1 MASCPKCGKPK
12 IRKRRGK
19 RSCLSCGS
27 LPIVGTPL
35 HLSRAHP
42 AICEDDDM
50 LQMILKL
57 EGDDAWPDLLHKQF
71 IHLGSDAPPMQVA
84 VLDGGMASGQ
94 PSVGI
99 RLDLPDGQTIVAETS
114 ARLFVCAARA
124 IEAKFPD
131 LFKD

>member
-1 MASCPKCGKPK
+1 
-12 IRKRRGK
+12 
-19 RSCLSCGS
+19 
-27 LPIVGTPL
+27 
-35 HLSRAHP
+35 
-42 AICEDDDM
+42 M

-57 EGDDAWPDLLHKQF
+57 NGDDAWPDLLHKQF

-84 VLDGGMASGQ
+84 VLDAGMTSGQ

-114 ARLFVCAARA
+114 ARLFVIAGRA
-124 IEAKFPD
+124 ISAKFPD